1 MNRGVVN
8 KVKSG
13 FTLVELLVVIGIIA
27 VLISILLPALSRARQ
42 TALTTQCLSNLRQI
56 GQACVQYTNDNKGA
70 TIPCFI
76 GNGTQPLGGGWWPCI
91 LVNCGY
97 IKAPLVDKSV
107 VQNPNEGPHI
117 RQSVFFCPAADA
129 SIVPFEIGGGTAT
142 STYPA
147 TRTGSDSGYRETDDD
162 GNGVDFWYG
171 ANADY
176 DLGPLNNGGENA
188 ADVSCQGCPLHFMEN
203 AVNSDGS
210 PGPGVWLKTNTVHRA
225 ADMVMF
231 FDGLIYHLYF
241 NGCRLS
247 ARHNGHKY
255 TNILF
260 FDGHVQSVLTDQL
273 PGTSKLGQNGTS
285 TQNDPVTGLPILSY
299 VPPPNGNKSNSNL
312 ANYPWPLWYLE
323 QQ

>member
-1 MNRGVVN
+1 MNRGLVN

-27 VLISILLPALSRARQ
+27 ILIAILLPALNRARQ
-42 TALTTQCLSNLRQI
+42 SALTTQCLSNLRQI
-56 GQACVQYTNDNKGA
+56 GIACLQYSNDNKGA
-70 TIPCFI
+70 TIPCFV
-76 GNGTQPLGGGWWPCI
+76 GNGTQPMGGGWWPCI

-97 IKAPLVDKSV
+97 IKAPLVDPSLV
-107 VQNPNEGPHI
+107 GNPNEGPQI
-117 RQSVFFCPAADA
+117 KQSVFFCPAADA
-129 SIVPFEIGGGTAT
+129 SIVPFEPGGIISAN

-147 TRTGSDSGYRETDDD
+147 TRMGSDSGYRETDDG

-176 DLGPLNNGGENA
+176 DYPTNHGGENV
-188 ADVSCQGCPLHFMEN
+188 ADPSCQGCPLHFMYD

-210 PGPGVWLKTNTVHRA
+210 PGTGVWLKTNSVHRA

-231 FDGLIYHLYF
+231 FDGLIYHLYA

-247 ARHNGHKY
+247 ARHNGHKF

-273 PGTSKLGQNGTS
+273 PGTSHLGENGTS
-285 TQNDPVTGLPILSY
+285 CVNDPVTGLPILSY
-299 VPPPNGNKSNSNL
+299 SPPGAGGQSNL
-312 ANYPWPLWYLE
+312 AHYPWPLWFLE